1 MQNHIKSSPR
11 LCNNNVRVEHEIT
24 WWKLDERA
32 RMEARLDLE
41 SPGVERGDVWR
52 LGGAHERG
60 GDAHGQ
66 RAPMSF

>member
-11 LCNNNVRVEHEIT
+11 LCNNNARVEHEIA

-41 SPGVERGDVWR
+41 SPVERGDVWR

-66 RAPMSF
+66 RAQLSF